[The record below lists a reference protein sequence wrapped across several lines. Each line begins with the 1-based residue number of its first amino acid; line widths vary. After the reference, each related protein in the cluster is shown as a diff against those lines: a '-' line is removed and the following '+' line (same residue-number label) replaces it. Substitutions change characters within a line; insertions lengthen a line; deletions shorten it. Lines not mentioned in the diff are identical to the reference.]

1 MINLN
6 TIPISNYKTYNME
19 TLGVMI
25 RKWDKEENGT
35 YSNPTKKQLTKQIK
49 TLHKKLKKEDNIYTE
64 FTIEKDKYEN
74 KYHTHLIIHY
84 EKDERVIYERLSH
97 FVSGNN
103 WKKRSIGLESYNE
116 CNGKYGLIHTQP
128 INNIKYYRWYI
139 NKFGD
144 LQTLI

>member
-1 MINLN
+1 
-6 TIPISNYKTYNME
+6 ME

-97 FVSGNN
+97 FVSGNVSTPFFRQS
-103 WKKRSIGLESYNE
+103 KL
-116 CNGKYGLIHTQP
+116 
-128 INNIKYYRWYI
+128 
-139 NKFGD
+139 
-144 LQTLI
+144 